1 MKRLFVTM
9 LLAAVALYGCS
20 GRSGSSQKAQPSP
33 ASTPSISS
41 ITPQFGWTNADTN
54 ITISG
59 ANFSPS
65 AAVTFSPSG
74 FAAGMSL
81 TYVAFESS
89 SQLQAVVP
97 KGMAVGWYDVTA
109 INPNGGEGTL
119 RKSFYV
125 SQNPPPVIS
134 GIAPASGSSNAATQ
148 ITITGSYFASNA
160 TATTLDSTGSGLPC
174 SISSQSSTQIVCT
187 TQVLPT
193 GVYLV
198 RVTNTSDGTFY
209 DFSSFVVTNP
219 ASNLGGFSTSSQSLI
234 IGRQGLAAVTG
245 NDDIGDRFI
254 YAVGGDVG
262 SGGKTLDSVEFDLP
276 DMFGNLDPWQLT
288 SPLIYKTTGAAAVQF
303 NGYVYVLGG
312 RTTSGYT
319 AGIERAKILTTDSAP
334 VITFN
339 GLTVLAGGSLPSG
352 TWVYA
357 VSANLPT
364 GTTNIGESLPSPVVF
379 TTTASTGSIQL
390 SWPAVKVWNPVSQA
404 FVNATGYN
412 VYRNVA
418 GSFRPVLI
426 AWNVP
431 STGFTDNGKYA
442 PIRIMDTTSGFPEA
456 LQDPVI
462 TDAVPSSTGGTLSP
476 GTYNYSVSA
485 VNDRGETA
493 ALDTTSVT
501 TTSNTS
507 TVTLTFSAVPGA
519 EYYRVYRSP
528 YPGAGRET
536 LLMPVVLDTTIT
548 DDGSVLPVTTTTMSG
563 GYILPLPYGSLGPFR
578 NVSVTLSA
586 ARGYLGAAVGHT
598 QTGTVYGYAVGGTSD
613 GSTGLGTVDVMQ
625 LTASP
630 ITSAS
635 PASGSLAASTYTYAV
650 TALTP
655 DGELPNAGTFVT
667 SVSTGGIQLAWQSV
681 PGASSYNVYRDTG
694 SGLQYIAHTA
704 NPVFTDNGSFS
715 PVAGSRPVGG
725 GIGPVAPTS
734 ALLAPRF
741 QPGVLCSDKSN
752 LPLAVTDSS
761 GYLYVAGG
769 YNAGVQNTIEVSR
782 IQGDGSLE
790 PFTDVQKNTN
800 TTPQTYAITGAVFL
814 QDSNNYMYIF
824 GGYSTHVTQAVQDFD
839 VTPTPYKMATNANG
853 AGLLSPRYLGGGVL
867 LGPYFYFIGGT
878 GNGTPS
884 TLSSDTVLNS
894 VEQVIY

>member
-1 MKRLFVTM
+1 M

-20 GRSGSSQKAQPSP
+20 GSSGSSHKAQPSP
-33 ASTPSISS
+33 SSSPSISS
-41 ITPQFGWTNADTN
+41 IAPQFGWTNADTN
-54 ITISG
+54 ITIAG

-74 FAAGMSL
+74 SAVGISL
-81 TYVAFESS
+81 TYVAFVSS

-97 KGMAVGWYDVTA
+97 KGMPVGWYDATA
-109 INPNGGEGTL
+109 INPNGGKGTL
-119 RKSFYV
+119 PKAFYV
-125 SQNPPPVIS
+125 SQNPPPVITS
-134 GIAPASGSSNAATQ
+134 IAPASGSSNAATQ
-148 ITITGSYFASNA
+148 ITITGNYFASNA
-160 TATTLDSTGSGLPC
+160 TATTIDSTGTALPC
-174 SISSQSSTQIVCT
+174 SISSQSSTQIICT

-193 GVYLV
+193 GVYLI

-245 NDDIGDRFI
+245 YDDIGDRFI
-254 YAVGGDVG
+254 YALGGDVG

-276 DMFGNLDPWQLT
+276 DEFGNLDPWQLT
-288 SPLIYKTTGAAAVQF
+288 SPLIYKTTGAAAFQY

-312 RTTSGYT
+312 LTSSGYT

-334 VITFN
+334 VITFK
-339 GLTVLAGGSLPSG
+339 GLSVLNSGSLPSG

-390 SWPAVKVWNPVSQA
+390 SWPAVKVWNPVSHA
-404 FVNATGYN
+404 FVSATGYN

-426 AWNVP
+426 AWNIP
-431 STGFTDNGKYA
+431 STSFVDNGTST
-442 PIRIMDTTSGFPEA
+442 PISIADTSSGFPET

-462 TDAVPSSTGGTLSP
+462 VSAVPSSSGGTLSS
-476 GTYNYSVSA
+476 GTYYYRVSA
-485 VNDRGETA
+485 VNYRGETP
-493 ALDTTSVT
+493 ALNYTTVTTS
-501 TTSNTS
+501 SNTS
-507 TVTLTFSAVPGA
+507 SVTLTFNSVPGA
-519 EYYRVYRSP
+519 EYYKIYRSP
-528 YPGAGRET
+528 YPGVPQGSEVLLIPAT
-536 LLMPVVLDTTIT
+536 LNTTVT
-548 DDGSVLPVTTTTMSG
+548 DDGSVQPVTGTTMSNG
-563 GYILPLPYGSLGPFR
+563 DIMPLPYGSLGPFR
-578 NVSVTLSA
+578 NVFVSLSA

-613 GSTGLGTVDVMQ
+613 GTTGLGTVDVMQ
-625 LTASP
+625 LSASP

-635 PASGSLAASTYTYAV
+635 SASGSLAASTYTYAV
-650 TALTP
+650 TALTT
-655 DGELPNAGTFVT
+655 DGELPDAGTLVT
-667 SVSTGGIQLAWQSV
+667 AVSTGGIQLAWQAV

-694 SGLQYIAHTA
+694 SGLQYIANTA
-704 NPVFTDNGSFS
+704 VSVFTDNGSFS
-715 PVAGSRPVGG
+715 PVAGSTPIGG
-725 GIGPVAPTS
+725 GIGPVATTS
-734 ALLAPRF
+734 SLLAPRF
-741 QPGVLCSDKSN
+741 QLGVLSSDKLN
-752 LPLAVTDSS
+752 LPLAITDNSD
-761 GYLYVAGG
+761 YLYVAGG
-769 YNAGVQNTIEVSR
+769 YNAGVQNTIEVTR

-800 TTPQTYAITGAVFL
+800 TTPQTYTITGAFFL

-824 GGYSTHVTQAVQDFD
+824 GGYSTHTTQSVQDFD
-839 VTPTPYKMATNANG
+839 VTPTPNKMATNANG
-853 AGLLSPRYLGGGVL
+853 AGLLAPRYLGSGVL